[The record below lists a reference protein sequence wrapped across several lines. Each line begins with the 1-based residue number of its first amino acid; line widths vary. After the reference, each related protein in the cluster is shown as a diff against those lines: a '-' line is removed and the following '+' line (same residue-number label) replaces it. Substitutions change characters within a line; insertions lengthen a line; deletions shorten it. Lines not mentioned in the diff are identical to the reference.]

1 MQTCKME
8 VKNWNYVETA
18 NSKTIGGAIQA
29 GKNMGIMFALTG
41 DTGTGKTFA
50 AKHRVSR
57 IENAY
62 YVLGDVLMTKAAF
75 LDAILEAMNIE
86 SPKQTASAKIHAIVS
101 HVQTERLPVLVI
113 DDAGKLKN
121 AIIQLIQVIYDRTV
135 SQLGIVL
142 LGTPAFRV
150 KIRKD
155 AAAGRAF
162 IPEFSGRIAHWQAI
176 KVDSGAIKSICE
188 SNGVTEGCGQYI
200 ANITPSLHT
209 ASTMVQKCTIYASKK
224 GLAADERLLSAINKD
239 NDWHG
244 KAMESAKKNVK

>member
-1 MQTCKME
+1 MKD
-8 VKNWNYVETA
+8 WNYVETA

-50 AKHRVSR
+50 AKYHVSR

-62 YVLGDVLMTKAAF
+62 YILGDVLTTKAAF
-75 LDAILEAMNIE
+75 LDAILEAMGIE
-86 SPKQTASAKIHAIVS
+86 SPKQTASAKIHAIVN
-101 HVQTERLPVLVI
+101 HVQTKQLPVLVI

-121 AIIQLIQVIYDRTV
+121 AVIQLIQVIYDRIEGR
-135 SQLGIVL
+135 LGIVI
-142 LGTPAFRV
+142 LGTPDFRIKV
-150 KIRKD
+150 RKD

-162 IPEFSGRIAHWQAI
+162 MPEFSGRIAHWQLI
-176 KVDSGAIKSICE
+176 KVDKEAIKLICE
-188 SNGVTEGCGQYI
+188 NNGVTEGCGQYI

-224 GLAADERLLSAINKD
+224 GLAADERLLSAMNKD